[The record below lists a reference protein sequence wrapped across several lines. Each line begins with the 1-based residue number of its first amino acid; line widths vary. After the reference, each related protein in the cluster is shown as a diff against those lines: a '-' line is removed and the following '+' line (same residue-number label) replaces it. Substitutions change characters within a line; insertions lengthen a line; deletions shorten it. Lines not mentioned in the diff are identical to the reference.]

1 MRREAMSNVLERH
14 NSLMERIVRDYGALI
29 RAAADNAL
37 KGQPGVDDIIAEVHF
52 AVFSTLRRLGDGWSP
67 SRSFVSKVVTNHLN
81 DLLWQRCWDGGGLDA
96 FRKRQAELAL
106 QREEMLAH
114 VHTLTPAE
122 FKVFRLLGLGL
133 SNQEIADCLFISPL
147 TVRTHV
153 KRLHAKCDVKG
164 RARLALTAYQL
175 CHREL
180 REGLAVEPGAVD
192 GEPAGYLHSEMLSR
206 QAS

>member
-1 MRREAMSNVLERH
+1 MSNVLERH
-14 NSLMERIVRDYGALI
+14 NSLMERIVRDYGAMI
-29 RAAADNAL
+29 RAAVEAAL
-37 KGQPGVDDIIAEVHF
+37 KGLPGVDDVIAEVHF

-67 SRSFVSKVVTNHLN
+67 TRSFVSKVVNNHLN
-81 DLLWQRCWDGGGLDA
+81 DLLWQRCWDGDGLEA
-96 FRKRQAELAL
+96 FRKRRAEQTL

-114 VHTLTPAE
+114 VHTLTQAE

-133 SNQEIADCLFISPL
+133 SNQEVADCLFISPL

-153 KRLHAKCDVKG
+153 KRLHAKCEVTG

-175 CHREL
+175 CHQEL
-180 REGLAVEPGAVD
+180 REGLEVDRGAADREPD
-192 GEPAGYLHSEMLSR
+192 GYLHSDLLSR